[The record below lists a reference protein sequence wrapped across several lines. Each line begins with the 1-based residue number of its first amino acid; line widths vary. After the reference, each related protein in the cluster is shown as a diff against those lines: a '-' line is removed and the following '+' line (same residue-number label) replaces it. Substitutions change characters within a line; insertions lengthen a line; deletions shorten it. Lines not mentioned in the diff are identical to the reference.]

1 MKFAIDKKTLLII
14 LIGFLSGFYVRVVGV
29 LCVAELIALLIA
41 AYVVLTNKI
50 SFTKN
55 KQFKNIIILN
65 ILAFVGTIISGVVNG
80 SSFIDI
86 TKWLFTI
93 FLFVVDL
100 IAVFWLL
107 SDKVTRIIYYLFFSM
122 IGVLL
127 TSTILPQFSVH
138 ALVNVENEVIQK
150 TLSERLDLNAELFA
164 YQYAPI
170 FLFLIAF
177 LYGKMPKLTIAIMF
191 FAGVFFLFG
200 DSRHLFLIYELAAVI
215 MMFLGVVNE
224 QNKMIKMQKMRKNV
238 LPFLIILFGTA
249 IVIKSSYEYMAKNG
263 ILGEWAQYKYELQSS
278 NNNDIVLGSRMI
290 TFEGL
295 YIILK
300 DPIWG
305 FGPYAVDKNGYAQ
318 EFARMMNAEY
328 DSSKILGGHSYLV
341 QFWTYGGILALL
353 LWLYVFYLGINFI
366 INGIVYEPRLTPFL
380 LIFVILLLYNILFSP
395 FGNRI
400 SNACVLVIISVI
412 LNNAKMYNNHIE
424 NKYESD
430 KNNSGNAV
438 I

>member
-14 LIGFLSGFYVRVVGV
+14 LIGFLSGFYVRIVGV
-29 LCVAELIALLIA
+29 LCLAELISLFIA
-41 AYVVLTNKI
+41 AYVILTNKI

-55 KQFKNIIILN
+55 KQFKNIIILSV
-65 ILAFVGTIISGVVNG
+65 LAFVGTIISGVVNG

-238 LPFLIILFGTA
+238 LPFLIILFGAA

-263 ILGEWAQYKYELQSS
+263 ILGEWTQYKYELQSS

-318 EFARMMNAEY
+318 EFARMMKTEY
-328 DSSKILGGHSYLV
+328 DSSRILGGHSFLV

-353 LWLYVFYLGINFI
+353 LWLYVIYLGINFI
-366 INGIVYEPRLTPFL
+366 INGIVYEPSLTPFL

-395 FGNRI
+395 FGNRV
-400 SNACVLVIISVI
+400 SNAYALVMISIILS
-412 LNNAKMYNNHIE
+412 NTKTS
-424 NKYESD
+424 NKSIYY
-430 KNNSGNAV
+430 

>member
-1 MKFAIDKKTLLII
+1 MISKSLNIKDYLTFF
-14 LIGFLSGFYVRVVGV
+14 IGIFSGFYIRVIGI
-29 LCVAELIALLIA
+29 LCVSEIVLLLVAFYIL
-41 AYVVLTNKI
+41 LTRKV
-50 SFTKN
+50 SYKHN
-55 KQFKNIIILN
+55 KQFQILLLLSA
-65 ILAFVGTIISGVVNG
+65 LAFLGSIISSIVNG
-80 SSFIDI
+80 STFIN
-86 TKWLFTI
+86 TAKWLFTI

-138 ALVNVENEVIQK
+138 TLVNVENEVIQK

-191 FAGVFFLFG
+191 FGGVFFLFG
-200 DSRHLFLIYELAAVI
+200 DSRHLFLVYELAAVI

-238 LPFLIILFGTA
+238 LPFLIILFGAA

-295 YIILK
+295 YVILK

-305 FGPYAVDKNGYAQ
+305 YGPYAKDNHGYIQ
-318 EFARMMNAEY
+318 EFGRMMGTEY
-328 DSSKILGGHSYLV
+328 DSSKLLGGHSYLI
-341 QFWTYGGILALL
+341 QFWTYGGILSLPF
-353 LWLYVFYLGINFI
+353 WIYVIYICIVFIVRGITY
-366 INGIVYEPRLTPFL
+366 VPCLTPFL
-380 LIFVILLLYNILFSP
+380 LISTILLLYNILFSP
-395 FGNRI
+395 FSNRI
-400 SNACVLVIISVI
+400 GNAFVVTAIVLIINEV
-412 LNNAKMYNNHIE
+412 
-424 NKYESD
+424 
-430 KNNSGNAV
+430 KNNKIKKNV
-438 I
+438 QNRLC

>member
-14 LIGFLSGFYVRVVGV
+14 LIGFLSGFYVRIVGV
-29 LCVAELIALLIA
+29 LCLAELISLFIA
-41 AYVVLTNKI
+41 AYVILTNKI

-55 KQFKNIIILN
+55 KQFKNIIILSV
-65 ILAFVGTIISGVVNG
+65 LAFVGTIISGVVNG

-93 FLFVVDL
+93 FLFVVGL

-238 LPFLIILFGTA
+238 LPFLIILFGAA

-318 EFARMMNAEY
+318 EFARMMKTEY
-328 DSSKILGGHSYLV
+328 DSSRILGGHSFLV

-353 LWLYVFYLGINFI
+353 LWLYVIYLGINFI
-366 INGIVYEPRLTPFL
+366 INGIVYEPSLTPFL

-395 FGNRI
+395 FGNRV
-400 SNACVLVIISVI
+400 SNAYALVMISIILS
-412 LNNAKMYNNHIE
+412 NTKTS
-424 NKYESD
+424 NKSIYY
-430 KNNSGNAV
+430 

>member
-14 LIGFLSGFYVRVVGV
+14 LIGFLSGFYVRIVGV
-29 LCVAELIALLIA
+29 LCLAELISLFIA
-41 AYVVLTNKI
+41 AYVILTNKI

-55 KQFKNIIILN
+55 KQFKNIIILSV
-65 ILAFVGTIISGVVNG
+65 LAFVGTIISGVVNG

-238 LPFLIILFGTA
+238 LPFLIILFGAA

-305 FGPYAVDKNGYAQ
+305 YGPYAVDKNGYAQ
-318 EFARMMNAEY
+318 EFARMMKTEY
-328 DSSKILGGHSYLV
+328 DSSRILGGHSFLV

-353 LWLYVFYLGINFI
+353 LWLYVIYLGINFI
-366 INGIVYEPRLTPFL
+366 INGIVYEPSLTPFL

-395 FGNRI
+395 FGNRV
-400 SNACVLVIISVI
+400 SNAYALVMISIILS
-412 LNNAKMYNNHIE
+412 NTKTS
-424 NKYESD
+424 NKSIYY
-430 KNNSGNAV
+430 

>member
-1 MKFAIDKKTLLII
+1 MISKSLNIKDYLTFF
-14 LIGFLSGFYVRVVGV
+14 IGIFSGFYIRVIGI
-29 LCVAELIALLIA
+29 LCVSEIVLLLVAFYIL
-41 AYVVLTNKI
+41 LTRKV
-50 SFTKN
+50 SYKHN
-55 KQFKNIIILN
+55 KQFKNIIILSV
-65 ILAFVGTIISGVVNG
+65 LAFVGTIISGVVNG

-238 LPFLIILFGTA
+238 LPFLIILFGAA

-318 EFARMMNAEY
+318 EFARMMKTEY
-328 DSSKILGGHSYLV
+328 DSSRILGGHSFLV

-353 LWLYVFYLGINFI
+353 LWLYVIYLGINFI
-366 INGIVYEPRLTPFL
+366 INGIVYEPSLTPFL

-395 FGNRI
+395 FGNRV
-400 SNACVLVIISVI
+400 SNAYALVMISIILS
-412 LNNAKMYNNHIE
+412 NTKTS
-424 NKYESD
+424 NKSIYY
-430 KNNSGNAV
+430 

>member
-1 MKFAIDKKTLLII
+1 MKFAIDKKTILVI

-29 LCVAELIALLIA
+29 LCVAELISLLIA

-55 KQFKNIIILN
+55 KQFKNIIILC
-65 ILAFVGTIISGVVNG
+65 ILAFVGTIISGIVNS

-86 TKWLFTI
+86 MKWLFTI
-93 FLFVVDL
+93 FLFVVDI

-122 IGVLL
+122 ISVLL

-138 ALVNVENEVIQK
+138 TLVDIGNEITQK

-200 DSRHLFLIYELAAVI
+200 DSRHLFLVYELAAVI
-215 MMFLGVVNE
+215 MVFLGVVTE
-224 QNKMIKMQKMRKNV
+224 PNKMIKLKKIQKNFV
-238 LPFLIILFGTA
+238 TFFIILLGAA
-249 IVIKSSYEYMAKNG
+249 IVIKSGYEYMAKNG

-278 NNNDIVLGSRMI
+278 NDNDIVLGSRMV

-305 FGPYAVDKNGYAQ
+305 YGPYAKDNHGYIQ
-318 EFARMMNAEY
+318 EFGRMMGIEY
-328 DSSKILGGHSYLV
+328 DSSKLLGGHSYLI
-341 QFWTYGGILALL
+341 QFWTYGGILSLL
-353 LWLYVFYLGINFI
+353 FWIYVIYISIVFILRGITYI
-366 INGIVYEPRLTPFL
+366 PRLTPFL
-380 LIFVILLLYNILFSP
+380 LISTILLLYNILFSP
-395 FGNRI
+395 FSNRI
-400 SNACVLVIISVI
+400 DNAFVVTAIILIINEV
-412 LNNAKMYNNHIE
+412 
-424 NKYESD
+424 
-430 KNNSGNAV
+430 KNNKIKKNV
-438 I
+438 QNRFC

>member
-1 MKFAIDKKTLLII
+1 MISKSLNIKDYLTFF
-14 LIGFLSGFYVRVVGV
+14 IGILSGFYIRVIGI
-29 LCVAELIALLIA
+29 LCVSEIVLLLVALYIL
-41 AYVVLTNKI
+41 LTK
-50 SFTKN
+50 KVPYKHN
-55 KQFKNIIILN
+55 KQFKILLFLSA
-65 ILAFVGTIISGVVNG
+65 LAFLGSIISSIVNE
-80 SSFIDI
+80 STFIN
-86 TKWLFTI
+86 TAKWLFTI

-238 LPFLIILFGTA
+238 LPFLIILFGAA

-318 EFARMMNAEY
+318 EFARMMKTEY
-328 DSSKILGGHSYLV
+328 DSSRILGGHSFLV

-353 LWLYVFYLGINFI
+353 LWLYVIYLGINFI
-366 INGIVYEPRLTPFL
+366 INGIVYEPSLTPFL

-395 FGNRI
+395 FGNR
-400 SNACVLVIISVI
+400 V
-412 LNNAKMYNNHIE
+412 NNAYALVMISIILSNTKTS
-424 NKYESD
+424 NKSIYY
-430 KNNSGNAV
+430 

>member
-14 LIGFLSGFYVRVVGV
+14 LIGFLSGFYVRIVGV
-29 LCVAELIALLIA
+29 LCLAELISLFIA
-41 AYVVLTNKI
+41 AYVILTNKI

-55 KQFKNIIILN
+55 KQFKNIIILSV
-65 ILAFVGTIISGVVNG
+65 LAFVGTIISGVVNG

-238 LPFLIILFGTA
+238 LPFLIILFGAA

-305 FGPYAVDKNGYAQ
+305 YGPYAVDKNGYVQ
-318 EFARMMNAEY
+318 EFARMVKTEY
-328 DSSKILGGHSYLV
+328 DSSRILGGHSFLV

-353 LWLYVFYLGINFI
+353 LWLYVIYLGINFI
-366 INGIVYEPRLTPFL
+366 INGIVYEPSLTPFL

-395 FGNRI
+395 FGNRV
-400 SNACVLVIISVI
+400 SNAYALVMISIILS
-412 LNNAKMYNNHIE
+412 NTKTS
-424 NKYESD
+424 NKSIYY
-430 KNNSGNAV
+430 

>member
-14 LIGFLSGFYVRVVGV
+14 LIGFLSGFYVRIVGV
-29 LCVAELIALLIA
+29 LCLAELISLFIA
-41 AYVVLTNKI
+41 AYVILTNKI

-55 KQFKNIIILN
+55 KQFKNIIILSV
-65 ILAFVGTIISGVVNG
+65 LAFVGTIISGVVNG

-86 TKWLFTI
+86 TKWLSTI

-238 LPFLIILFGTA
+238 LPFLIILFGAA

-318 EFARMMNAEY
+318 EFARMMKTEY
-328 DSSKILGGHSYLV
+328 DSSRILGGHSFLV

-353 LWLYVFYLGINFI
+353 LWLYVIYLGINFI
-366 INGIVYEPRLTPFL
+366 INGIVYEPSLTPFL

-395 FGNRI
+395 FGNRV
-400 SNACVLVIISVI
+400 SNAYALVMISIILS
-412 LNNAKMYNNHIE
+412 NTKTS
-424 NKYESD
+424 NKSIYY
-430 KNNSGNAV
+430 

>member
-55 KQFKNIIILN
+55 KQFKNIIILSV
-65 ILAFVGTIISGVVNG
+65 LAFVGTIISGVVNG

-238 LPFLIILFGTA
+238 LPFLIILFGAA

-318 EFARMMNAEY
+318 EFARMMKTEY
-328 DSSKILGGHSYLV
+328 DSSRILGGHSFLV

-353 LWLYVFYLGINFI
+353 LWLYVIYLGINFI
-366 INGIVYEPRLTPFL
+366 INGIVYEPSLTPFL

-395 FGNRI
+395 FGNRV
-400 SNACVLVIISVI
+400 SNAYALVMISIILS
-412 LNNAKMYNNHIE
+412 NTKTS
-424 NKYESD
+424 NKSIYY
-430 KNNSGNAV
+430 